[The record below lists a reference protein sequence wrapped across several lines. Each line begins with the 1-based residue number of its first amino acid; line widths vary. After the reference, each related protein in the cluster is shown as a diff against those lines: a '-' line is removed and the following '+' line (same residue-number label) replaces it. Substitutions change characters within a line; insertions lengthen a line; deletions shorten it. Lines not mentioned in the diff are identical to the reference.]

1 MLRGRALTAQA
12 RSPGFTIPLHTPHM
26 ELNLTCQLQAEVE
39 HWLHK
44 PGALCSTLDNC
55 QLFTWLYFLHSLSGR
70 EEVVLFHR
78 KYHSQLL
85 FPYHDN
91 LQVLSKAFDHTLGGR
106 DFDKRLVDHFAAEFK
121 ERYKI
126 DSLAKPKQRLRL
138 TNECEKVKK
147 NMSVNNTPIPLNID
161 CFSDD
166 KDVSGRIK
174 RWVL

>member
-1 MLRGRALTAQA
+1 M
-12 RSPGFTIPLHTPHM
+12 
-26 ELNLTCQLQAEVE
+26 
-39 HWLHK
+39 
-44 PGALCSTLDNC
+44 
-55 QLFTWLYFLHSLSGR
+55 
-70 EEVVLFHR
+70 FHR

-174 RWVL
+174 R

>member
-1 MLRGRALTAQA
+1 M
-12 RSPGFTIPLHTPHM
+12 
-26 ELNLTCQLQAEVE
+26 
-39 HWLHK
+39 
-44 PGALCSTLDNC
+44 
-55 QLFTWLYFLHSLSGR
+55 
-70 EEVVLFHR
+70 FHR

>member
-1 MLRGRALTAQA
+1 M
-12 RSPGFTIPLHTPHM
+12 
-26 ELNLTCQLQAEVE
+26 
-39 HWLHK
+39 
-44 PGALCSTLDNC
+44 
-55 QLFTWLYFLHSLSGR
+55 
-70 EEVVLFHR
+70 FHR
-78 KYHSQLL
+78 KYHRQLL